1 MHHEEFFE
9 FVEPNHIR
17 IKGHRIG
24 IESILAKYLAGQSAE
39 EIARQYD
46 TLRLVAIYATITYYL
61 QNRAEVDAYL
71 ERIQQLLADDMA
83 HSDANPSPA
92 VLRLRKLREERRA
105 SEGAHV

>member
-1 MHHEEFFE
+1 MQLEEFFE

-46 TLRLVAIYATITYYL
+46 TLRLVDIYATVTYYL
-61 QNRAEVDAYL
+61 QNQAEVDAYL
-71 ERIQQLLADDMA
+71 ERTQQLLADDMVR
-83 HSDANPSPA
+83 SDANPSPA